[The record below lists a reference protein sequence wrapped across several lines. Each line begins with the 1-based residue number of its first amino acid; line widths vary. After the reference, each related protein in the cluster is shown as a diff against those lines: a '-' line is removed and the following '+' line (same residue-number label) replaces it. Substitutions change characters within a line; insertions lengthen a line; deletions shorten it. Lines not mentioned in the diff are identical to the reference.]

1 MKLMNKLGPIYTEQ
15 DGSAFYL
22 NLETYVFNQVTI
34 DSSVYINVI
43 EPGTSLVNWNTIK
56 QVVFKSSMP
65 VDPELRSGQSAVKD
79 QILTDFNITGIID
92 TSQLLP

>member
-1 MKLMNKLGPIYTEQ
+1 MEDNRIQFLIPVEYETGAVQVGFNEALMNKLGPVYTEQ

-43 EPGTSLVNWNTIK
+43 EPGTSLVNWLCSR
-56 QVVFKSSMP
+56 VAC
-65 VDPELRSGQSAVKD
+65 QS
-79 QILTDFNITGIID
+79 IL
-92 TSQLLP
+92 S